1 MEVDLSFR
9 SISELRFD
17 RARASEE
24 EVLVASHVRLLNACN
39 NRIERVVGLG
49 ALFNRLA
56 HLDLA
61 HNSLGGR
68 SGPDAC
74 AWLDALP
81 SSLCVLNLAHN
92 ELCTFVTNEAVEGGS
107 TNRSESC
114 ESVALAVETA
124 SDGMKVSLGRL
135 RRACPIT
142 VALFFNRRRFP
153 HLRKLD
159 LSYNALSLTLDE
171 SETVEE
177 MWQEVVERPVALHA
191 FNQEDKAVWLQC
203 TTSAVTVLQLDG
215 NTHLSAL
222 NGLLCGMESL
232 TDLCAANCGVSD
244 LTAVSAAAT
253 FCPKL
258 HSLDMHGNPVV
269 EAFMHAPQTT
279 IATFLE
285 LLLLPLILSDSGV
298 DYQGCNDKEEE
309 FKKRSALQCLVREVA
324 QQHIEEIETLLLRQ
338 EHSGCST
345 LAEVLYA
352 ALLQQVIPQVAE
364 LDGSVDVNAAREGLM
379 NAARE
384 VFKDVIENIDRSITK
399 RRGAKASRRS
409 MNSQINSSPIGDQ
422 KEHRERQAKPIV
434 SDGSI
439 NTSQNSLQ
447 AQMRGPGSVGW
458 RGREA
463 FSASEDSTD
472 TVRRYERSRS
482 AQSMMKRAAT
492 VAAQLRPAVRV
503 TGSASKNTPIISSRK
518 IAPIGACKSA
528 ATDTEN
534 RTSAYFSKGYESATA
549 TISMNASNG
558 SNSGAN
564 GNHSSILQHSN
575 PCLHGEGN
583 GDTPNVFRSST
594 VKAVGT
600 QNDGG
605 SFCEK
610 SGGGGSRFQ
619 SAIAALT
626 PMLMQRLR
634 RESLPDL
641 NAVASE
647 PSRFSVDD
655 RDTST
660 FSTETSNSNTLTAK
674 EKLLQQARSLEEAL
688 LASQCRQ
695 RGMQEAVSLLKE
707 QLKQDRRLIVDQRR
721 EAARL
726 RTELDLLVESNKQTA
741 SRVKKRQ
748 KEIAYGAAA
757 LRRREEAAQ
766 RKAALEHIEREE
778 KYLKQA
784 ERSLR
789 EKLSLSGVCSPAHLT
804 DSSGVVQATAAT
816 SGIGKRPPRKT
827 HADLLR
833 ENAAK
838 ERMAAMRRADLLS
851 YSPRKF
857 RPSDY
862 GLNGGDERSN
872 PWTNSTSV
880 NTQTERRQ
888 PLQETKRYS
897 RSVDAGREGKSNY
910 GNTPW
915 RKGESNSSSSSSSSS
930 SSLQS
935 TKSTKRAAQQD
946 EKELRSMYDK
956 GFSPYSAVEKS
967 DGKHDHKG
975 NKYRHKSLQWLSLQ
989 QLFEEAAAI
998 QHRQRILNQRM
1009 KGVVNDMGNG
1019 ADTRNGEL
1027 EEDDMTFK
1035 EEVHHG
1041 GDDVKMTFEE
1051 HTLSTCMGAAQEE
1064 SIASTPYATTNG
1076 PSWSGINSK
1085 TQSNGLKTNRNDD
1098 DDDDSVDVVVS
1109 LAEGQLNGDFFV
1121 KTMLPPSPSSFSP
1134 VAKKKFTADTNWH
1147 TTEPQENYNGEDNS
1161 FLPFPG
1167 ATGEQF
1173 SMDARRIYAE
1183 ILRQRQEQE
1192 EQEKKQGS
1200 SRYQQRKEEMK
1211 TGGVRLEEK
1220 EQMKGE
1226 ESSSVSTGPKEPS
1239 STKTGNVANDEEGA
1253 FEENGAC
1260 GLHMEKE
1267 DNPGSATRRALFT

>member
-17 RARASEE
+17 RAGASEE
-24 EVLVASHVRLLNACN
+24 EVLVAGHVRLLNACN
-39 NRIERVVGLG
+39 NRIERIVGLG

-56 HLDLA
+56 QLDLA
-61 HNSLGGR
+61 HNSLGSR

-74 AWLDALP
+74 VWLDALP

-92 ELCTFVTNEAVEGGS
+92 ELCTFITNEAVKSGG
-107 TNRSESC
+107 TNRSEGCGSA
-114 ESVALAVETA
+114 VLAAETA
-124 SDGMKVSLGRL
+124 SDEMKMSLGRL

-142 VALFFNRRRFP
+142 VAFFFNRRRFP

-171 SETVEE
+171 SEIVEG

-191 FNQEDKAVWLQC
+191 FNQEEKAVWLQC

-222 NGLLCGMESL
+222 NGVLCGMESL
-232 TDLCAANCGVSD
+232 TDLCAASCGVSD

-269 EAFMHAPQTT
+269 EAFMRAPQTT

-298 DYQGCNDKEEE
+298 DDQGCDDKEEE
-309 FKKRSALQCLVREVA
+309 FEKRSALQSLVREVA
-324 QQHIEEIETLLLRQ
+324 QQHNEKIEALLLRQ
-338 EHSGCST
+338 ERSGCST

-364 LDGSVDVNAAREGLM
+364 LDGGVDVNAAREGLM

-384 VFKDVIENIDRSITK
+384 VFEDVIKNIDRSITK
-399 RRGAKASRRS
+399 RGGAKASRRS

-422 KEHRERQAKPIV
+422 KAHREKQAKPIF
-434 SDGSI
+434 SDGSV
-439 NTSQNSLQ
+439 NTSQNSSQ
-447 AQMRGPGSVGW
+447 AHMRGSSSVGW
-458 RGREA
+458 RGREV
-463 FSASEDSTD
+463 FSASENSTD
-472 TVRRYERSRS
+472 TIRRRERSRS
-482 AQSMMKRAAT
+482 AQSMMKRGAN
-492 VAAQLRPAVRV
+492 VAAQLRPDVRV
-503 TGSASKNTPIISSRK
+503 TGSASKNTPIIPSRR
-518 IAPIGACKSA
+518 IASIGAFA
-528 ATDTEN
+528 RVARDTEN
-534 RTSAYFSKGYESATA
+534 RASTYLSKDYESATA
-549 TISMNASNG
+549 TTSRNASNG

-564 GNHSSILQHSN
+564 CNHSTILQHSSSF
-575 PCLHGEGN
+575 LHREGN
-583 GDTPNVFRSST
+583 GDTPTVFRTST

-600 QNDGG
+600 QNSGG
-605 SFCEK
+605 SFCEE
-610 SGGGGSRFQ
+610 SGGGSRFQ

-626 PMLMQRLR
+626 PILVQRLR
-634 RESLPDL
+634 RESLP
-641 NAVASE
+641 NHSAVASD
-647 PSRFSVDD
+647 PSRFSLDD

-660 FSTETSNSNTLTAK
+660 FSTGTSNSNTLTAK
-674 EKLLQQARSLEEAL
+674 EKLLQQARFLEEAL
-688 LASQCRQ
+688 LASQSRQ

-707 QLKQDRRLIVDQRR
+707 QLKQDRRLIVDQRK

-726 RTELDLLVESNKQTA
+726 RRELDLLVESNKRTA
-741 SRVKKRQ
+741 GRVKKRQ

-766 RKAALEHIEREE
+766 RKAALDYIEREE
-778 KYLKQA
+778 KFLKQA
-784 ERSLR
+784 ERRLR
-789 EKLSLSGVCSPAHLT
+789 EKLALSGVCSPTHLT
-804 DSSGVVQATAAT
+804 DSSGIVQATTAT
-816 SGIGKRPPRKT
+816 SGIEKRPPRKT

-838 ERMAAMRRADLLS
+838 ERMAAMRRADPLS

-857 RPSDY
+857 RPTDY

-880 NTQTERRQ
+880 NTQAERRQ

-897 RSVDAGREGKSNY
+897 RSVDAGCEEKLNY

-915 RKGESNSSSSSSSSS
+915 RNGESNSSSASSLSS

-935 TKSTKRAAQQD
+935 TKSTRRVGQE
-946 EKELRSMYDK
+946 EKGLQSMYDK
-956 GFSPYSAVEKS
+956 GFSPYGAVEKS
-967 DGKHDHKG
+967 DGEHDNKG

-1009 KGVVNDMGNG
+1009 NGVVNDMGND

-1027 EEDDMTFK
+1027 EEREMTFK
-1035 EEVHHG
+1035 EEVHHD
-1041 GDDVKMTFEE
+1041 GDGDKITFEE
-1051 HTLSTCMGAAQEE
+1051 HTLSRCMGAIQGE

-1076 PSWSGINSK
+1076 PSWSGINRK
-1085 TQSNGLKTNRNDD
+1085 TQNNGLNTENNDD
-1098 DDDDSVDVVVS
+1098 DGDDSVDVVIP

-1121 KTMLPPSPSSFSP
+1121 KTMTPPSPSSFSP
-1134 VAKKKFTADTNWH
+1134 VTKKKFTEDTNWH
-1147 TTEPQENYNGEDNS
+1147 TTEPQEHYNGEDNS

-1167 ATGEQF
+1167 AAGEQF
-1173 SMDARRIYAE
+1173 SMDACRIYAE

-1192 EQEKKQGS
+1192 KKQES
-1200 SRYQQRKEEMK
+1200 SHHQQHEKEMK
-1211 TGGVRLEEK
+1211 TGGVKLEEK
-1220 EQMKGE
+1220 KQVKRE
-1226 ESSSVSTGPKEPS
+1226 ELSSVSNGPKEPS
-1239 STKTGNVANDEEGA
+1239 STKNGNAAYKEGA
-1253 FEENGAC
+1253 FEENSAC

>member
-17 RARASEE
+17 RAGASEE
-24 EVLVASHVRLLNACN
+24 EVLVAGHVRLLNVCN
-39 NRIERVVGLG
+39 NRIERIVGLG

-56 HLDLA
+56 QLDLA
-61 HNSLGGR
+61 HNSLGSR

-74 AWLDALP
+74 VWLDALP

-92 ELCTFVTNEAVEGGS
+92 ELCTFMTNEAVESGG

-114 ESVALAVETA
+114 GSAVLVAETA

-142 VALFFNRRRFP
+142 VAFFFNRRRFP

-171 SETVEE
+171 SEIVEG

-191 FNQEDKAVWLQC
+191 FNQEEKAVWLQC

-222 NGLLCGMESL
+222 NGVLCGMESL
-232 TDLCAANCGVSD
+232 TDLSAASCGVSD

-258 HSLDMHGNPVV
+258 HSLDMRGNPVV

-298 DYQGCNDKEEE
+298 DDQGCDGNEEE
-309 FKKRSALQCLVREVA
+309 FEKRSVLQCLVREVA
-324 QQHIEEIETLLLRQ
+324 QQHNEKIEALLLRQ
-338 EHSGCST
+338 ERSGCST

-364 LDGSVDVNAAREGLM
+364 LDGGVDVNAAREGLM

-384 VFKDVIENIDRSITK
+384 VFEDVIKNIDRSITK
-399 RRGAKASRRS
+399 RGDAKASRRS

-422 KEHRERQAKPIV
+422 KEHREKQSKPIV
-434 SDGSI
+434 SDGSA
-439 NTSQNSLQ
+439 NTSQNSSQ
-447 AQMRGPGSVGW
+447 AHMRGSSSVGW
-458 RGREA
+458 RGREV

-472 TVRRYERSRS
+472 TLRRRERSRS
-482 AQSMMKRAAT
+482 AQSMMKRGAT
-492 VAAQLRPAVRV
+492 VAAQLRPDVRV
-503 TGSASKNTPIISSRK
+503 TGSANKNTPIIPSRR
-518 IAPIGACKSA
+518 IASIGAFA
-528 ATDTEN
+528 RVATDTGN
-534 RTSAYFSKGYESATA
+534 RTSAYLSKDYESATA
-549 TISMNASNG
+549 TNSMNASNG

-564 GNHSSILQHSN
+564 CNHSSILQHSS
-575 PCLHGEGN
+575 PSLHRGGN
-583 GDTPNVFRSST
+583 GDTPTVFRSST

-600 QNDGG
+600 QNGGG
-605 SFCEK
+605 SFCEE
-610 SGGGGSRFQ
+610 SGGGSRFQ

-626 PMLMQRLR
+626 PILMQRLR
-634 RESLPDL
+634 REGLPDHS
-641 NAVASE
+641 AVASD
-647 PSRFSVDD
+647 PSRFSLDD

-660 FSTETSNSNTLTAK
+660 FSTGTSNSNTLTAK
-674 EKLLQQARSLEEAL
+674 EKLLQQARFLEEAL
-688 LASQCRQ
+688 IASQCRQ

-707 QLKQDRRLIVDQRR
+707 QLKQDRRLIVDQRK

-726 RTELDLLVESNKQTA
+726 RRELDLLVESNKRTA
-741 SRVKKRQ
+741 GRVKKRQ

-766 RKAALEHIEREE
+766 RKAAMDYIEREE
-778 KYLKQA
+778 KSLKQA
-784 ERSLR
+784 ERRLR
-789 EKLSLSGVCSPAHLT
+789 EKLALSGVCSPTHLT
-804 DSSGVVQATAAT
+804 DSSGIVQATTAT
-816 SGIGKRPPRKT
+816 SGIEKRSPRKT
-827 HADLLR
+827 HADFLR

-838 ERMAAMRRADLLS
+838 ERMAAMRRADPLS

-862 GLNGGDERSN
+862 GINGGDESSN
-872 PWTNSTSV
+872 PCTNSTSV
-880 NTQTERRQ
+880 NTQAERRQ

-897 RSVDAGREGKSNY
+897 RSVDAGREEKSNY

-915 RKGESNSSSSSSSSS
+915 RNGETNSSS

-935 TKSTKRAAQQD
+935 TKSTRRVGQE
-946 EKELRSMYDK
+946 EKGLQSMYDK
-956 GFSPYSAVEKS
+956 GFSPYGAVEKS
-967 DGKHDHKG
+967 DREHDNKG
-975 NKYRHKSLQWLSLQ
+975 NKDRHKSLQWLSLQ

-1009 KGVVNDMGNG
+1009 NGVVNDMGND

-1027 EEDDMTFK
+1027 EEREMTFK
-1035 EEVHHG
+1035 EEVHHD
-1041 GDDVKMTFEE
+1041 GDGDKITFEE
-1051 HTLSTCMGAAQEE
+1051 HTLSRCVGAIQGE

-1076 PSWSGINSK
+1076 PSWSGINGK
-1085 TQSNGLKTNRNDD
+1085 TQNNGLNTDNNDDDDDDD
-1098 DDDDSVDVVVS
+1098 DDDDSVDVVVP

-1121 KTMLPPSPSSFSP
+1121 KTMTPPSPSSFSP
-1134 VAKKKFTADTNWH
+1134 VTKKKFTSDTNWH
-1147 TTEPQENYNGEDNS
+1147 TRELQEHYNGEDNS

-1167 ATGEQF
+1167 AAGEHF
-1173 SMDARRIYAE
+1173 SMDACRIYAE

-1192 EQEKKQGS
+1192 KKQES
-1200 SRYQQRKEEMK
+1200 SHHQQHEKGMK
-1211 TGGVRLEEK
+1211 TGGVKLEEK
-1220 EQMKGE
+1220 KQVKRE
-1226 ESSSVSTGPKEPS
+1226 ELSSASNGPKEPS
-1239 STKTGNVANDEEGA
+1239 STKNGNAAYKEGA
-1253 FEENGAC
+1253 FEENGVC